1 MTSDTDTAHL
11 RTSPLAYPDKLFIG
25 GEWVAALSGRSI
37 DVISPATEERYVT
50 VAEAGEADVARA
62 VAAAREAF
70 DHGPWPALSPSERA
84 GWLRKLANEID
95 ARVADFAA
103 VWPNE
108 MGIVYSMAKAMA
120 GGIAFTYRSYADI
133 AESFAFVEE
142 HPTVSGAKLGLLVR
156 EPVGVVGAI
165 VPWNAPAALAALK
178 VAPALAAGCTVVL
191 KASPEAPSHAL
202 LLAEVAE
209 SIGLPAGVLN
219 VITAD
224 RAASE
229 AMVSDERVDKI
240 SFTGSSLAGCRIAS
254 LLGNRMA
261 RYTMELGGK
270 SAAIILDDYD
280 VEAAAAA
287 LAKRAPDMT
296 GQVCAALTRIIV
308 PRSRHDAMLEALSA
322 SFGQVRVGDPFH
334 VDTRMGPLATAR
346 QREHVEAFIAGAQA
360 EGAKLA
366 TGGGRP
372 RDLERG
378 FFIEPT
384 VFGNVD
390 PASRIA
396 CEEVFGPVLSVIAA
410 VDEEDAVRIANA
422 SEYGLNNAV
431 FTNDID
437 RAYRVARQLRSGTV
451 GHNGQRMDFTIA
463 FGGFKKSGVGREGG
477 VEGLLPYL
485 ETKTVLLQDRPAA
498 LGKAR

>member
-1 MTSDTDTAHL
+1 MTTEPAH
-11 RTSPLAYPDKLFIG
+11 RSPPFAHPDKLFIG
-25 GEWVAALSGRSI
+25 GRWTPAASGRTI
-37 DVISPATEERYVT
+37 EVANPATEERYVS
-50 VAEAGEADVARA
+50 VAEAGEADVAAA
-62 VAAAREAF
+62 VAAARQAF
-70 DHGPWPALSPSERA
+70 DEGGWPKLSPQERA
-84 GWLRKLANEID
+84 NWLRKLADGID

-108 MGIVYSMAKAMA
+108 MGVVHRMAQAMA
-120 GGIAFTYRSYADI
+120 GGISFTYRSYADI
-133 AESFAFVEE
+133 IDSFGFVEE

-165 VPWNAPAALAALK
+165 VPWNAPAMLAALK

-191 KASPEAPSHAL
+191 KSSPEAPGHGL

-224 RAASE
+224 REASE
-229 AMVSDERVDKI
+229 ALVRDARVDKI

-254 LLGNRMA
+254 ILGGRMA

-270 SAAIILDDYD
+270 SAAIVLDDYD
-280 VEAAAAA
+280 VATAANT

-296 GQVCAALTRIIV
+296 GQVCAALTRVII
-308 PRSRHDAMLEALSA
+308 PRRRHNEMVDALSA
-322 SFGQVRVGDPFH
+322 AFGKVKLGDPF
-334 VDTRMGPLATAR
+334 DPETRMGPLATAQ
-346 QREHVEAFIAGAQA
+346 QRDRVEEFIASAREAGAR
-360 EGAKLA
+360 LA
-366 TGGGRP
+366 VGGGRP
-372 RDLERG
+372 ADLPRG
-378 FFIEPT
+378 YFIQPT
-384 VFGNVD
+384 VFGDVD

-410 VDEEDAVRIANA
+410 EDEEDAVRIANHSA
-422 SEYGLNNAV
+422 YGLNNAV
-431 FTNDID
+431 FTQDAD
-437 RAYRVARQLRSGTV
+437 RAYSVARRLRSGTV
-451 GHNGQRMDFTIA
+451 GHNGQRLDFTIA

-485 ETKTVLLQDRPAA
+485 ETKTILLEDRPSTVAKGA
-498 LGKAR
+498 